1 MKTKEAKEILV
12 EKIIADM
19 EPELEI
25 SQLQKLQVVM
35 TIQMSKFSVE
45 ESKNELVIYDE
56 TSDIA
61 AYKQFFISKKLA
73 GLSDRTIELY
83 MYTVDKFMR
92 TVRKSF
98 SEVTTTDIRLYIANR
113 NVVDG
118 LGSASLD
125 RERGCICRFF
135 RWMHD
140 EGYITSDPGRRVE
153 KIKVEKRLK
162 KAFTP
167 IEVELLRRSAK
178 NSKQRLVVEMLLS
191 TGCRVSELI
200 ALEFENYD
208 LASDSCTVV
217 GKGSKERRVFFNAK
231 TVVAMKEYLQEKPH
245 MTGPILYGKYDGNP
259 MTKSGI
265 QKMVK
270 EIGGRVGIYS
280 HPHKFRR
287 TAATLA
293 IKRGMNLNDVRRF
306 LGHDDMN
313 TTLQYLDLGDSDM
326 KMLHD
331 KYVN

>member
-1 MKTKEAKEILV
+1 MKTKEAREVLV
-12 EKIIADM
+12 ERVIADM
-19 EPELEI
+19 ETELDL

-35 TIQMSKFSVE
+35 TIRMSQYSIE
-45 ESKNELVIYDE
+45 ESKNEIIIYDE

-73 GLSDRTIELY
+73 GLSERTIELY
-83 MYTVDKFMR
+83 MYTIDKFMR

-98 SEVTTTDIRLYIANR
+98 SEVKTNDIRLYIANR
-113 NVVDG
+113 SLIDG
-118 LGSASLD
+118 LGSSSLD
-125 RERGCICRFF
+125 HERGCICRFF
-135 RWMHD
+135 RWLHD
-140 EGYITSDPGRRVE
+140 EEYITSDPGKRVE

-178 NSKQRLVVEMLLS
+178 NSKQRLVIEMLLS
-191 TGCRVSELI
+191 TGCRVSELV

-208 LASDSCTVV
+208 LASNACSVV
-217 GKGSKERRVFFNAK
+217 GKGAKERRVFFNAK
-231 TVVAMKEYLQEKPH
+231 TVVAMREYLEEKPH
-245 MTGPILYGKYDGNP
+245 TVGPILYGKQDGDP

-265 QKMVK
+265 QKMTK
-270 EIGGRVGIYS
+270 DIGDRASIHA

-293 IKRGMNLNDVRRF
+293 IKRGMSLNDVRRF

-313 TTLQYLDLGDSDM
+313 TTLQYLDLGDNDM